1 MWIKGLGKKLIT
13 PKFPDGI
20 KYRDKSPIPENIK
33 QIIVTKDV
41 DRYYAS
47 IQYEI
52 KKEMPKG
59 AVGIDMGIRSF
70 ITTSGGLKI
79 EPLNA
84 LRKKEKMLKRQQR
97 KLSRKRKGSMN
108 RKKQIMKVQKIYQQ
122 VSDARKDF
130 NHKVSSAIAKHCGIR
145 GLGHQRNGGESQACK
160 GHN

>member
-1 MWIKGLGKKLIT
+1 M
-13 PKFPDGI
+13 
-20 KYRDKSPIPENIK
+20 
-33 QIIVTKDV
+33 
-41 DRYYAS
+41 
-47 IQYEI
+47 

-108 RKKQIMKVQKIYQQ
+108 RKQVVKMQGIYQQ
-122 VSDARKDF
+122 VRDARTDF
-130 NHKVSSAIAKHCGIR
+130 NHNVR
-145 GLGHQRNGGESQACK
+145 
-160 GHN
+160 